1 MFYTL
6 PDLWRLYRPGEV
18 SADVVAAAAARRTP
32 LQNTARVRTTA
43 VGHPERRSLP

>member
-1 MFYTL
+1 MLYTL

-32 LQNTARVRTTA
+32 LKTLLVLGPLLWATQSA
-43 VGHPERRSLP
+43 